1 MGFLRSVAPET
12 GGVGGGVEPEETS
25 GRREPPA
32 SSTPGRRQDQPSGL
46 SCPIMS
52 QGAPGH
58 NQQAARSRL
67 KRHGLLILAGLAWA
81 ATMAQVLR
89 SEVLE
94 RRESPD
100 VRALIE
106 SARLTRQHATAR
118 YVIRIGSAVVGTL
131 ASTVS
136 GGRQEEQLQ
145 YVLDGELTLPVPV
158 RLKGSVLASWDR
170 RPERIVL
177 EAMLGDQRHRLEGA
191 LKSDGEERLLSVRYL
206 SPGGSPDDA
215 PTWVL
220 PDAPRLTPG
229 PLPIPELSADAL
241 AASRSGVVPDPV
253 TGDPTSWS
261 IEASTREDLVLAGSV
276 RHVRR
281 HDMRYGAYTVRAWT
295 EATGFP
301 VRFELPG
308 GIVIELAQ
316 EGPA

>member
-1 MGFLRSVAPET
+1 
-12 GGVGGGVEPEETS
+12 
-25 GRREPPA
+25 
-32 SSTPGRRQDQPSGL
+32 
-46 SCPIMS
+46 MS

-58 NQQAARSRL
+58 NQQAARGTL
-67 KRHGLLILAGLAWA
+67 KRHGLLILAGLAWV

-94 RRESPD
+94 RRESAD

-118 YVIRIGSAVVGTL
+118 YVVRVGTSVIGTL

-145 YVLDGELTLPVPV
+145 YVLDGELTLPTSV
-158 RLKGSVLASWDR
+158 RVKGSVLASWDR
-170 RPERIVL
+170 RPERFVI
-177 EAMLGDQRHRLEGA
+177 EAMLGDQRHRLEGS
-191 LKSDGEERLLSVRYL
+191 LRSDSEERLLEVRYL
-206 SPGGSPDDA
+206 PPSGAPDDA

-241 AASRSGVVPDPV
+241 ATSRSGVVPDPV

-261 IEASTREDLVLAGSV
+261 IEPSAWEELSLAGSV

-281 HDMRYGAYTVRAWT
+281 HDMRYGDYTLRAWT

-308 GIVIELAQ
+308 GVVVELAE